1 MNKKLSIEFLGN
13 PGSGKSYYCDK
24 LVERLTKKKI
34 LLYDFK
40 NLFLNCYPEKLSL
53 SQIIK
58 FKIKKNLVNS
68 SNYFIKYLNRIFDQ
82 IISFDNEVNHILK
95 NKKNKI
101 FLKNYFE
108 LLHSNKNV
116 HNFLSQKL
124 LKWLRSEISG
134 ISIFNKL
141 DKKNLILINSEG
153 INQRLSRLNY
163 FNSKIKKIKK
173 LNYRNFES
181 DIIIFVD
188 TNIKKSIE
196 RINKRDDTSMFLH
209 SSYSK
214 KELNKYKTA
223 CKNIYLISKKKKFL
237 IRNTRDFQKVC
248 NKVEKI
254 FYEN

>member
-1 MNKKLSIEFLGN
+1 MK
-13 PGSGKSYYCDK
+13 
-24 LVERLTKKKI
+24 
-34 LLYDFK
+34 
-40 NLFLNCYPEKLSL
+40 
-53 SQIIK
+53 
-58 FKIKKNLVNS
+58 
-68 SNYFIKYLNRIFDQ
+68 
-82 IISFDNEVNHILK
+82 
-95 NKKNKI
+95 
-101 FLKNYFE
+101 
-108 LLHSNKNV
+108 SNKNV

-237 IRNTRDFQKVC
+237 IRNTRDFQKIC

>member
-82 IISFDNEVNHILK
+82 IISFDNEINHILK

-116 HNFLSQKL
+116 HNFLSRKL

-196 RINKRDDTSMFLH
+196 RINKRDDASMFLH

-223 CKNIYLISKKKKFL
+223 CKNIYLISKKKKF
-237 IRNTRDFQKVC
+237 
-248 NKVEKI
+248 
-254 FYEN
+254 

>member
-13 PGSGKSYYCDK
+13 PGSGKSYYYGK
-24 LVERLTKKKI
+24 LVERLTKKKF

-40 NLFLNCYPEKLSL
+40 SLFLDYYPEKLSL

-58 FKIKKNLVNS
+58 FKIKKNIANS
-68 SNYFIKYLNRIFDQ
+68 SNYFIKYLNIIFDQ
-82 IISFDNEVNHILK
+82 IISFDNEINHILK

-116 HNFLSQKL
+116 HNFLSRKL
-124 LKWLRSEISG
+124 LKWLKNEISG

-163 FNSKIKKIKK
+163 FNTKIKKIKK

-188 TNIKKSIE
+188 TNIKKSVE
-196 RINKRDDTSMFLH
+196 RINKRNNID
-209 SSYSK
+209 YSK
-214 KELNKYKTA
+214 KELNKFKTA
-223 CKNIYLISKKKKFL
+223 CKNIYLISKKKNF
-237 IRNTRDFQKVC
+237 
-248 NKVEKI
+248 
-254 FYEN
+254 

>member
-1 MNKKLSIEFLGN
+1 MAKKS
-13 PGSGKSYYCDK
+13 KYSY
-24 LVERLTKKKI
+24 L
-34 LLYDFK
+34 
-40 NLFLNCYPEKLSL
+40 
-53 SQIIK
+53 
-58 FKIKKNLVNS
+58 IKKS
-68 SNYFIKYLNRIFDQ
+68 
-82 IISFDNEVNHILK
+82 
-95 NKKNKI
+95 
-101 FLKNYFE
+101 
-108 LLHSNKNV
+108 
-116 HNFLSQKL
+116 
-124 LKWLRSEISG
+124 KWLRSEISG

>member
-13 PGSGKSYYCDK
+13 PGSGKSYYYDK
-24 LVERLTKKKI
+24 LVERLARKKI
-34 LLYDFK
+34 PLYDFK
-40 NLFLNCYPEKLSL
+40 NLFLNYYPKKLSL

-58 FKIKKNLVNS
+58 FKTKKNLVNS

-82 IISFDNEVNHILK
+82 IISFDYEINHILK

-116 HNFLSQKL
+116 HNFLSRKL
-124 LKWLRSEISG
+124 LKWLRNEISG

-141 DKKNLILINSEG
+141 DKQDLILINSEG

-163 FNSKIKKIKK
+163 FNTKIKKIKRLK
-173 LNYRNFES
+173 YRNFES

-188 TNIKKSIE
+188 THIKKSKE
-196 RINKRDDTSMFLH
+196 RINKRNNI
-209 SSYSK
+209 SYSK
-214 KELNKYKTA
+214 KELNKFKTA

-237 IRNTRDFQKVC
+237 IRNERDFQKVC

>member
-1 MNKKLSIEFLGN
+1 MSKKLSIEFLGN
-13 PGSGKSYYCDK
+13 PGSGKSYYYDK
-24 LVERLTKKKI
+24 LVKRLARKKI
-34 LLYDFK
+34 LLYDFE
-40 NLFLNCYPEKLSL
+40 NLFLNYYPEKLSL

-58 FKIKKNLVNS
+58 FKTKKNLTNS

-82 IISFDNEVNHILK
+82 IISFDNEINYILK
-95 NKKNKI
+95 NKKNNI

-108 LLHSNKNV
+108 CLHNNKNV
-116 HNFLSQKL
+116 DNFLSRKL
-124 LKWLRSEISG
+124 LKWLRNEISG

-163 FNSKIKKIKK
+163 FNTKIKKIKK

-188 TNIKKSIE
+188 THIKKSIE
-196 RINKRDDTSMFLH
+196 RINKRNNI
-209 SSYSK
+209 SYSK
-214 KELNKYKTA
+214 KELNKFKTA
-223 CKNIYLISKKKKFL
+223 CKNIYLISKKKKFS

>member
-1 MNKKLSIEFLGN
+1 MS
-13 PGSGKSYYCDK
+13 
-24 LVERLTKKKI
+24 R
-34 LLYDFK
+34 
-40 NLFLNCYPEKLSL
+40 
-53 SQIIK
+53 
-58 FKIKKNLVNS
+58 
-68 SNYFIKYLNRIFDQ
+68 
-82 IISFDNEVNHILK
+82 
-95 NKKNKI
+95 
-101 FLKNYFE
+101 
-108 LLHSNKNV
+108 
-116 HNFLSQKL
+116 KL

-196 RINKRDDTSMFLH
+196 RINKRNDTSMFLH

-223 CKNIYLISKKKKFL
+223 CKNIYLISRKKKFL

>member
-24 LVERLTKKKI
+24 LVERLSKKKV

-40 NLFLNCYPEKLSL
+40 NLFLNYYPEKLSL

-58 FKIKKNLVNS
+58 FKTKKNLTNS

-82 IISFDNEVNHILK
+82 IISFDNEINHILK

-101 FLKNYFE
+101 FLKNYFK

-116 HNFLSQKL
+116 HNFLSLKL
-124 LKWLRSEISG
+124 LKWLRNEISG

-141 DKKNLILINSEG
+141 NKKNLILINSEG

-163 FNSKIKKIKK
+163 FNSKIKKIKN
-173 LNYRNFES
+173 LNYKNFES

-196 RINKRDDTSMFLH
+196 RINKRNDTI
-209 SSYSK
+209 YSK
-214 KELNKYKTA
+214 KELNKFKTA

-237 IRNTRDFQKVC
+237 IRNARDFQKVC

>member
-1 MNKKLSIEFLGN
+1 M
-13 PGSGKSYYCDK
+13 
-24 LVERLTKKKI
+24 
-34 LLYDFK
+34 
-40 NLFLNCYPEKLSL
+40 
-53 SQIIK
+53 
-58 FKIKKNLVNS
+58 
-68 SNYFIKYLNRIFDQ
+68 
-82 IISFDNEVNHILK
+82 
-95 NKKNKI
+95 
-101 FLKNYFE
+101 
-108 LLHSNKNV
+108 

-237 IRNTRDFQKVC
+237 IRNTRDFQKIC

>member
-1 MNKKLSIEFLGN
+1 MS
-13 PGSGKSYYCDK
+13 
-24 LVERLTKKKI
+24 R
-34 LLYDFK
+34 
-40 NLFLNCYPEKLSL
+40 
-53 SQIIK
+53 
-58 FKIKKNLVNS
+58 
-68 SNYFIKYLNRIFDQ
+68 
-82 IISFDNEVNHILK
+82 
-95 NKKNKI
+95 
-101 FLKNYFE
+101 
-108 LLHSNKNV
+108 
-116 HNFLSQKL
+116 KL
-124 LKWLRSEISG
+124 LKWLRNEISG

-196 RINKRDDTSMFLH
+196 RINKRDDASMFLH